1 MNNLLLGLAVL
12 FLGPL
17 LVVAARR
24 VRGTGPFVDAF
35 VLVVLFG
42 LVTLHVLPHALVV
55 IGWPGLALAML
66 GFLAP
71 LYAERALQGHEG
83 GLRRLVI
90 GFALVGLL
98 VHAFS
103 DGIGLSSGDGH
114 GLHEAG
120 AHDHG
125 HSARELLAWAVILHR
140 IPVGVSI
147 WWIIPR
153 TLGYGVALATLLVTG
168 LGTVL
173 GYFFGSALIDAGS
186 ETALAGFEAFLAGS
200 LLHVVLHAHIPVPTV
215 RTRPRWQLASFGGCL
230 LAAGVVSALAWNE
243 GLLGGGEDGLTPGTA
258 FVRLALD
265 SAPALVL
272 AFTLVGLFQVL
283 VPQRLLRRI
292 GHGPPIAQAA
302 KGVLFG
308 LPLPICSCGVVPVYR
323 SLVGRGASLAAAT
336 AFLIATPELEIAAVL
351 LTLQLMGPEMAA
363 VRILCAAAMA
373 LLVGVLLNRIVGRRQ
388 ERPAP
393 VVDDEEADDEPAR
406 PWWRILGLGF
416 GEMVD
421 HTAVWILLGLGV
433 SALMM
438 PHVDEGLIGGV
449 PGIWQVPLAA
459 LLGLPLYVCA
469 SGSTPVA
476 AVFLAQGLSPGA
488 VLAFLL
494 TGPATNVSTFGILA
508 RLHDRRT
515 AAWFA
520 VLALVLACALGWLV
534 DMVLPALGPPSIVTA
549 ERHEH
554 GMLQWLSLGV
564 LALAFLSSLLRKG
577 TRFIL
582 SQLFLPPLR
591 DGDDDCATDHAHVS

>member
-1 MNNLLLGLAVL
+1 MTNLLLGLAVL

-24 VRGTGPFVDAF
+24 VRGTGPFIDAF

-42 LVTLHVLPHALVV
+42 LVTLHILPHALVV
-55 IGWPGLALAML
+55 VGWPGLGLAML

-83 GLRRLVI
+83 GLRRLVVT
-90 GFALVGLL
+90 FALIGLL

-103 DGIGLSSGDGH
+103 DGIGLSTGGHELHGEDGH
-114 GLHEAG
+114 E
-120 AHDHG
+120 HG
-125 HSARELLAWAVILHR
+125 ARELLAWAVILHR

-153 TLGYGVALATLLVTG
+153 TLGYGVAIATLLVTA
-168 LGTVL
+168 LGTVF
-173 GYFFGSALIDAGS
+173 GYGFGEALLDAGS
-186 ETALAGFEAFLAGS
+186 GTAIAGFEAFLAGS
-200 LLHVVLHAHIPVPTV
+200 LLHVVLHAHIPVP
-215 RTRPRWQLASFGGCL
+215 RMKREPSWHLASFGGAL
-230 LAAGVVSALAWNE
+230 LAAAVVFVLAYNE
-243 GLLGGGEDGLTPGTA
+243 GLLSPGEAGPDPGAA
-258 FVRLALD
+258 FVRLALE

-283 VPQRLLRRI
+283 VPQRMLRRI
-292 GHGPPIAQAA
+292 GEGPPLMQAA

-351 LTLQLMGPEMAA
+351 LTLQLMGPELAL
-363 VRILCAAAMA
+363 VRIAAAATLA
-373 LLVGVLLNRIVGRRQ
+373 LLVGVLLNRIIGRGGP
-388 ERPAP
+388 PAEP
-393 VVDDEEADDEPAR
+393 TVEADEDEPRA
-406 PWWRILGLGF
+406 PWLRVLTLGF
-416 GEMVD
+416 REMVD

-433 SALMM
+433 SALLM
-438 PHVDEGLIGGV
+438 PHVDEGMIGGL
-449 PGIWQVPLAA
+449 PEFWQVPLAA

-476 AVFLAQGLSPGA
+476 AVFLAQGLSPGS

-515 AAWFA
+515 AAWFGI
-520 VLALVLACALGWLV
+520 LAFGLACAIGWVV
-534 DMVLPALGPPSIVTA
+534 DLVLPPLGAPPIVTA
-549 ERHEH
+549 EDH
-554 GMLQWLSLGV
+554 GGSPLQWAC
-564 LALAFLSSLLRKG
+564 LALLTGAFVLSLLRRG
-577 TRFIL
+577 TRFVL
-582 SQLFLPPLR
+582 SQLFLPPIR
-591 DGDDDCATDHAHVS
+591 NEEDPCASGHDH